1 MAVIQLK
8 HCDQIPSE
16 ELDDWGPVELPIGE
30 PVSHLSGRIISENK
44 DGSEVGLWECTPGI
58 WTRQIMDAEL
68 SVFFKGK
75 AIFHPEDGSSPI
87 HIEAGDSQYFDANS
101 KGTWEVI
108 ETVRKSY
115 LTYKNDETG

>member
-1 MAVIQLK
+1 MAVIQMK
-8 HCDQIPSE
+8 YCDQIPSE

-30 PVSHLSGRIISENK
+30 PVSRLSGKIISENK
-44 DGSEVGLWECTPGI
+44 DGSEAGIWECTPGT

-75 AIFHPEDGSSPI
+75 AIFHPADGSAPI

-115 LTYKNDETG
+115 LTYKNDETD